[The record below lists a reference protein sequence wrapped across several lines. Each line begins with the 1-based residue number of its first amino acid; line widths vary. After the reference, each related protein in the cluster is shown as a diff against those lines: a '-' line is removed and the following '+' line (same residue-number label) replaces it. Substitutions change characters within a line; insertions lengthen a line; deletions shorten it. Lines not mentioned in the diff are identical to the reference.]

1 LDPAAVDAYAQ
12 LGFNEENLGQYDK
25 SLENLNKAIQLS
37 PHDPSLHYWYAGKAT
52 AHFALKEYEDAIEW
66 ARRAIAI
73 DPTYRQPY
81 LTLIAALGSTG
92 RQAEAHEAIQ
102 RYLAL
107 FPAAPRTI
115 AAWQAL
121 RGQRSNSDSNPRVLE
136 FSDRLMEGLR
146 QAGLPEK

>member
-12 LGFNEENLGQYDK
+12 LAFNDEQFGQFDK
-25 SLENLNKAIQLS
+25 SLENLDKAIRLS

-52 AHFALKEYEDAIEW
+52 AQFALKQYEPAIEW

-73 DPTYRQPY
+73 DPTFRQSHPM
-81 LTLIAALGSTG
+81 LIAALGWTG

-107 FPAAPRTI
+107 FPTGPRTI
-115 AAWQAL
+115 AAWKAL
-121 RGQRSNSDSNPRVLE
+121 KAQKTNSDSDPRVLE
-136 FSDRLMEGLR
+136 FWDRLIEGLR
-146 QAGLPEK
+146 KAGLPEE